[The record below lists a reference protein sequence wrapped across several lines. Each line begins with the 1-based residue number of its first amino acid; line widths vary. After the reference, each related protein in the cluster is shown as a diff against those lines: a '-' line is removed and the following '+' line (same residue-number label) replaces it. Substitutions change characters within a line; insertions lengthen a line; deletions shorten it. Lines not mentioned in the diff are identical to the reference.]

1 MISSPRLQKLGT
13 TDFGI
18 AVGVS
23 VAVLVLHRL
32 VGAASGADGT
42 FIKYGIAAQ
51 QHIYDTLPPIRQPDL
66 SPLFSKLMCG
76 PSVWFPVIIEWGY
89 LRSNLYFYD

>member
-1 MISSPRLQKLGT
+1 MLSSPRLQKLGT

-66 SPLFSKLMCG
+66 SPLFFEIN
-76 PSVWFPVIIEWGY
+76 VWPQRLVPGHY
-89 LRSNLYFYD
+89 